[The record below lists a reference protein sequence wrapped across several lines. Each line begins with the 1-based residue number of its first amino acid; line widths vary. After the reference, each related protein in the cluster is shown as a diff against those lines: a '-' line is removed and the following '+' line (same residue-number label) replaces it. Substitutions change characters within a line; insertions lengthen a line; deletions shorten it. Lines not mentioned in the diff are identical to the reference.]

1 MVKIITSNTCLRS
14 AVIKSVL
21 EEYNIKSQEKTLDE
35 LKYGTD
41 VIEPPYNPFIL
52 EKLTDLS
59 GLHDTCLNVKAED
72 TIFSGK
78 RILVEGNLSDD
89 LSDFLDTFDFDEEL
103 EAFVLDL
110 LTYEYAVL
118 ELLRDETGTL
128 KAINHISSLY
138 IRMCRDKERVVQKIG
153 SNETYFKLYKPG
165 DTRVLNCETGIFD
178 KDITKD
184 NRANEI
190 IWFNSKTA
198 ESKVYGRPQYLSEV
212 EAILTDDAIV
222 KYQQGHFRSNGI
234 PNYIITITGN
244 IESEDEDYSIDDF
257 EKDVEAEFR
266 NVTNS
271 PGTAMVLTI
280 PSADTD
286 NKVDVKVNKI
296 GEEKKEGSF
305 LELSKSISDRI
316 MRVHKVPAERLG
328 DSDSTGMASNRTE
341 MLLKNYSKAIGNIQ
355 KRIANL
361 VNRTIIYNEFPE
373 ERDVKIEFVEANFE
387 AEDVQLDRGIK
398 LLQNGA
404 LTLGEFITNFGEPY
418 NISMDKDDELYNA
431 RFMNNQSLDVVL
443 NGDTPVDSEG
453 KLNSMINDLQEDIG
467 Y

>member
-1 MVKIITSNTCLRS
+1 MVKIVTSNNSLRN
-14 AVIKSVL
+14 AIIKSVL
-21 EEYNIKSQEKTLDE
+21 EEYDIKSKEQTRDE
-35 LKYGTD
+35 LTYGTE
-41 VIEPPYNPFIL
+41 VIKPPYNPFIL
-52 EKLTDLS
+52 ETLTDMS

-72 TIFSGK
+72 AIFSGK
-78 RILVEGNLSDD
+78 RIIFEND
-89 LSDFLDTFDFDEEL
+89 LSEDLEALIDNFNFDEEL
-103 EAFVLDL
+103 ESFVLDL

-118 ELLRDETGTL
+118 ELLRDENGTL

-165 DTRVLNCETGIFD
+165 DNRVLNCETGIFD
-178 KDITKD
+178 KDITKETM
-184 NRANEI
+184 ANEI

-198 ESKVYGRPQYLSEV
+198 ESKVYGKPQYLSEV

-222 KYQQGHFRSNGI
+222 KYQQGHFKSNGI

-244 IESEDEDYSIDDF
+244 IESEDEDYTTDDF
-257 EKDVEAEFR
+257 EKDLEEEFR

-271 PGTAMVLTI
+271 PGTAMVITI

-328 DSDSTGMASNRTE
+328 DSATTGMASNRTE
-341 MLLKNYSKAIGNIQ
+341 MLLKNYSKAISNIQ

-361 VNRTIIYNEFPE
+361 VNRTIIYNEFPD
-373 ERDVKIEFVEANFE
+373 ERDVKVEFNEANFE
-387 AEDVQLDRGIK
+387 AEDILLERGIK

-404 LTLGEFITNFGEPY
+404 MTLGEFINSFGEPY
-418 NISMDKDDELYNA
+418 NLTMDEEDELYNA
-431 RFMNNQSLDVVL
+431 RFMNNQSLEIVL

-453 KLNSMINDLQEDIG
+453 KLNSMINDLHNDMG

>member
-1 MVKIITSNTCLRS
+1 MVKIVTSNNSLRN
-14 AVIKSVL
+14 AIIKSVL
-21 EEYNIKSQEKTLDE
+21 EEYDIKSKEQTRDE
-35 LKYGTD
+35 LTYGTE

-52 EKLTDLS
+52 ENLTDMS

-78 RILVEGNLSDD
+78 RIIFENELSED
-89 LSDFLDTFDFDEEL
+89 LESLIDNFNFDEEL
-103 EAFVLDL
+103 ESFVLDL

-118 ELLRDETGTL
+118 ELLRDENGTL

-153 SNETYFKLYKPG
+153 ANETYFKLYKPG
-165 DTRVLNCETGIFD
+165 DNRVLNCETGIFD
-178 KDITKD
+178 KDITKE
-184 NRANEI
+184 NMANEI

-198 ESKVYGRPQYLSEV
+198 ESKVYGKPQYLSEV

-222 KYQQGHFRSNGI
+222 KYQQGHFKSNGI

-244 IESEDEDYSIDDF
+244 IESEDEDYTTDDF
-257 EKDVEAEFR
+257 EKDLEEEFR
-266 NVTNS
+266 NVTNA
-271 PGTAMVLTI
+271 PGTAMVITI
-280 PSADTD
+280 PSADYD

-361 VNRTIIYNEFPE
+361 VNRTIIYNEFPD
-373 ERDVKIEFVEANFE
+373 ERDVKVEFNEANFE
-387 AEDVQLDRGIK
+387 AEDILLERGIK

-404 LTLGEFITNFGEPY
+404 MTLGEFINSFGEPY
-418 NISMDKDDELYNA
+418 NLTMDEEDELYNA
-431 RFMNNQSLDVVL
+431 RFMNNQSLEIVL
-443 NGDTPVDSEG
+443 NGNTPVDSEG
-453 KLNSMINDLQEDIG
+453 KLNSMINDLHNDMG